1 MAWQDPIKVDD
12 AVLLERVQRGDEA
25 AFAALYE
32 RHQRAIYRYA
42 MHMCGPEAADDVVQD
57 TFLAV
62 IRRGLGFDAAR
73 GTVAAYLFGI
83 ARHHI
88 LKRIAECGMR
98 HAEFEDT
105 EAMNPQP
112 SPLAELQ
119 RAETIAQVREA
130 VGTLPPAYREVVVL
144 CELQEM
150 DYADAASVL
159 ECPIGTVRSRLHRAR
174 ALLAQK
180 LTSRRKDVAGV
191 ER

>member
-1 MAWQDPIKVDD
+1 MARQDPIKVDD

-62 IRRGLGFDAAR
+62 IRSGLGFDAAR

-83 ARHHI
+83 ARHHM

-98 HAEFEDT
+98 NAEFEDT
-105 EAMNPQP
+105 EALNPQP

-119 RAETIAQVREA
+119 RAETIALVRDA
-130 VGTLPPAYREVVVL
+130 VRTL
-144 CELQEM
+144 
-150 DYADAASVL
+150 
-159 ECPIGTVRSRLHRAR
+159 
-174 ALLAQK
+174 
-180 LTSRRKDVAGV
+180 
-191 ER
+191 